1 MRVLNR
7 SYDAIRE
14 SRQAGGSPTQQMK
27 RFAVRFTET
36 VIRNQAG
43 SAVFFREEASIP
55 PEITLEINELKGRFD
70 QEVAGLI
77 SDGLA
82 AGEFKVGDA
91 RTATLALGGMISWIY
106 IWYRKG
112 GRLSPEAIGEHMAAL
127 GIDPELRLVDR
138 GPDPFERLVEIDRL
152 DESLEMLPQHCFVGP
167 VGGVRHDRQAAE
179 TEAGAGGRP
188 GLFLIAGGRH
198 EGQRQMGMRPGLQER
213 LLVGQHE
220 PRHDGSLRQQRA
232 ADLPAVQ
239 MSVQGRPV
247 EDLLGTR
254 DPHWGR
260 AVEFQRPAL
269 EIDDQIAPEQA
280 VRRRIDRRQE
290 AVGVLDVL
298 LRADG
303 HRSNHRASG
312 HHT

>member
-1 MRVLNR
+1 MTMRDELRSFKKERILEEAERLFYERGYRGTSLDAIAESLDMTKPFVYSVYDRKVDILVDISMRVLNR

-112 GRLSPEAIGEHMAAL
+112 GRLSPEAIGEHMADYAL
-127 GIDPELRLVDR
+127 RI
-138 GPDPFERLVEIDRL
+138 
-152 DESLEMLPQHCFVGP
+152 VG
-167 VGGVRHDRQAAE
+167 A
-179 TEAGAGGRP
+179 T
-188 GLFLIAGGRH
+188 
-198 EGQRQMGMRPGLQER
+198 
-213 LLVGQHE
+213 
-220 PRHDGSLRQQRA
+220 QQ
-232 ADLPAVQ
+232 
-239 MSVQGRPV
+239 G
-247 EDLLGTR
+247 E
-254 DPHWGR
+254 
-260 AVEFQRPAL
+260 
-269 EIDDQIAPEQA
+269 
-280 VRRRIDRRQE
+280 
-290 AVGVLDVL
+290 
-298 LRADG
+298 
-303 HRSNHRASG
+303 
-312 HHT
+312 